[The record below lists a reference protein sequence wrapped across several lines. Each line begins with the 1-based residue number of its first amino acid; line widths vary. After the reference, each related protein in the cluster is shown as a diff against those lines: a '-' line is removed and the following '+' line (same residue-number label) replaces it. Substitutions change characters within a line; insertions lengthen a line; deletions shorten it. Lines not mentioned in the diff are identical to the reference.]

1 MSEETAHQSPAS
13 REASFPDKS
22 VNERAIDL
30 DKPRPRIVVR
40 AVANPDKHANAS
52 LGICKASP
60 EAGKERT
67 GLNESG
73 SFKIN

>member
-60 EAGKERT
+60 EAGKKRT
-67 GLNESG
+67 GLNEPG
-73 SFKIN
+73 SFKVN